1 MKRIPSHIAAR
12 MRTVAPAIGAFS
24 LVAVGTLIAL
34 PDDQSGKTP
43 DLVPTVVATAVVE
56 AGSSSNLLRNH
67 VEVRD
72 IAPSARADG
81 ALTSI
86 EQIPDGVVT
95 YDIVSGQQVL
105 ETSFSATS
113 VAALGDGYV
122 AVSVR
127 LNPQQWVGPVIV
139 AGNVVDVY
147 DVFNEDTTLVAHR
160 AVILDAPDVTSVE
173 PNDETIVSLGV
184 KRESLPDVLVAA
196 TNNRIWLTGV

>member
-1 MKRIPSHIAAR
+1 MKRLPTHIATR
-12 MRTVAPAIGAFS
+12 LRTIGPAIGAFS
-24 LVAVGTLIAL
+24 MVTVGTLIAL
-34 PDDQSGKTP
+34 PDDNSSKAP

-56 AGSSSNLLRNH
+56 GGSDSNLLRNH
-67 VEVRD
+67 VEVRN

-81 ALTSI
+81 ALSAI

-95 YDIVSGQQVL
+95 SDIVTGQQVL
-105 ETSFSATS
+105 ETSFSATT
-113 VAALGDGYV
+113 VAALGEGYV

-147 DVFNEDTTLVAHR
+147 DVFNEESTLVAHR
-160 AVILDAPDVTSVE
+160 AVILDAPDARSIE

-184 KRESLPDVLVAA
+184 KRESLSGVLVAA
-196 TNNRIWLTGV
+196 TNSRIWLTGI